1 MSNVAVMCPAP
12 GGNAVFLPS
21 RVMSVPS
28 PRGARR
34 AQDVRRLR
42 DLLRSA
48 LLANRFSDGPLPPE
62 TRLMSAYGAT
72 RAAVREA
79 LAMLRAEGL
88 IERLPG
94 VGTHVMVDPP
104 RTEMDEALGVRRGA
118 MDVYATPPRILDR
131 STVPAPDTLA
141 AALGVEPGTPV
152 LRLEYVA
159 MNDGLPAGLATNY
172 MVFPEAERLRDTPFH
187 GHWYQLMA
195 DAGVVLGVSEFV
207 IDCVAADAESA
218 ALLGV
223 PPGAPLLAMEQ
234 TIADPTGR
242 VIDVAFVRVRPDR
255 FRFVSR
261 ATASH
266 LL

>member
-1 MSNVAVMCPAP
+1 MSAPASRHP
-12 GGNAVFLPS
+12 G
-21 RVMSVPS
+21 
-28 PRGARR
+28 RR
-34 AQDVRRLR
+34 EQEVRRLR

-48 LLANRFSDGPLPPE
+48 LLADRFPGGALPPE
-62 TRLMSAYGAT
+62 NELMAAYGAT

-104 RTEMDEALGVRRGA
+104 RTDMDEALGVKRGA
-118 MDVYATPPRILDR
+118 MYTFTTPPRILDR
-131 STVPAPDTLA
+131 STVPAPPTLA
-141 AALGVEPGTPV
+141 ASLGIEPGEPV

-159 MNDGLPAGLATNY
+159 MNEGLPAAVATNY
-172 MVFPEAERLRDTPFH
+172 VVFPEAERLLATPFH

-195 DAGVVLGVSEFV
+195 DAGVVLGESEFV
-207 IDCVAADAESA
+207 IDCVAADPMA
-218 ALLGV
+218 AGLLDV
-223 PPGAPLLAMEQ
+223 PPGFPLLAIEQ

-242 VIDVAFVRVRPDR
+242 VIDVAFLRIRPDR

-261 ATASH
+261 AAASD